1 MGKQLYI
8 GQYMVSSAYSVIFY
22 SLFTQVRLE
31 NLFDDALTVDLE
43 EFLSWAAPGTGRNIE
58 VISLHH
64 GIHQNDYNRC
74 IINIAI
80 VITTIIIIVM
90 KLNEIR

>member
-22 SLFTQVRLE
+22 SLFFTQVRLE

-43 EFLSWAAPGTGRNIE
+43 EFLSWAAPGAGRNIE
-58 VISLHH
+58 VMSLH
-64 GIHQNDYNRC
+64 GIHKNDYNR
-74 IINIAI
+74 AI
-80 VITTIIIIVM
+80 VITSITIIIM
-90 KLNEIR
+90 KLN